1 MSMSS
6 AGRAASSSGCVGR
19 PRALEIGLSGFAVQI
34 RPSSLTGSYAMA
46 TAEHREPYESRG
58 SRTVLGA
65 PGGESPP
72 GDSTNCEVGR
82 FHMQVSTGSE
92 SGPSPA
98 LTERRGA
105 TRSSASGKLEH
116 GIRGRTRRPDTAR
129 ASAAAVGHECD
140 RHPRRVEHEPGQQH
154 ELSRHWADR
163 RPRKELVERRDRCRM
178 DQKLANIGRYL
189 NEKDPTVVVPQ
200 PPTNGLEKGDVE
212 TWGNVVL
219 VKGRVPAV
227 VDANALPAEDRSEK
241 MDFQDMRPDAE
252 EIEEAVPQ
260 ALNKEKYGDQQAD
273 QHQRQRR
280 GCFAAEGQRERQ
292 SGGRDCPVGCC
303 VKPRPPHR
311 AAVHLASIEM
321 R

>member
-1 MSMSS
+1 MVKRDLPQPRRIARTSFSWTSS
-6 AGRAASSSGCVGR
+6 SRCSTATRQRAASRPTRRCVPSRSSPSRPMAWREMPIKLVRRVAMPTFPSPTAPVSSSQRSVSTCHR
-19 PRALEIGLSGFAVQI
+19 PR
-34 RPSSLTGSYAMA
+34 
-46 TAEHREPYESRG
+46 
-58 SRTVLGA
+58 
-65 PGGESPP
+65 
-72 GDSTNCEVGR
+72 
-82 FHMQVSTGSE
+82 
-92 SGPSPA
+92 
-98 LTERRGA
+98 RRGDRVAARGMSLKGQTAKSGAFICRSAQDPRADLVRHSRSAGAA

-163 RPRKELVERRDRCRM
+163 RPRKELVERLDRCRM

-227 VDANALPAEDRSEK
+227 VDANTLPAEDRSEK

-252 EIEEAVPQ
+252 EIEEAVPP
-260 ALNKEKYGDQQAD
+260 ALDQEKYGDQQAD
-273 QHQRQRR
+273 QHQR
-280 GCFAAEGQRERQ
+280 
-292 SGGRDCPVGCC
+292 
-303 VKPRPPHR
+303 
-311 AAVHLASIEM
+311 
-321 R
+321 